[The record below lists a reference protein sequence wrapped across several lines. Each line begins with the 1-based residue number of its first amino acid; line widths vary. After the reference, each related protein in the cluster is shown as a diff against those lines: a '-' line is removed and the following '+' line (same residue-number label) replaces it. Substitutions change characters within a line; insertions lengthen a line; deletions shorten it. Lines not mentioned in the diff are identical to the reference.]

1 MDKFSAHGGISALL
15 IGISTLLAIHLAGSS
30 LWIGLLAG
38 LLLLPRDEGGFA
50 ARSSRL
56 LRAAAL
62 AMPVTLASGWALAF
76 LANGPPALWPR
87 AVDAMQAAGI
97 VMAVAILLAV
107 FGVAPMLREAEIS
120 RDRDI
125 TRNETRRLVRLI
137 AIDLLLG
144 LVILGFAVIGR
155 YG

>member
-1 MDKFSAHGGISALL
+1 MSF
-15 IGISTLLAIHLAGSS
+15 IGISTLLAIHLAGAA

-38 LLLLPRDEGGFA
+38 ILLLPRNEAGFG
-50 ARSSRL
+50 ARAERL
-56 LRAAAL
+56 LRGGVL

-76 LANGPPALWPR
+76 LADGSPGLWPW

-97 VMAVAILLAV
+97 AMGVVLLIAA
-107 FGVAPMLREAEIS
+107 FGEPVLLRAAEVS
-120 RDRDI
+120 RDRDRE
-125 TRNETRRLVRLI
+125 TTETRRLVRLI

-144 LVILGFAVIGR
+144 FVIIGFAVIGR